1 MYNEYYEKLIEKNVE
16 RQNEFVNNI
25 IFSHYENNYYTN
37 ARQIHAIKYNFII
50 SSNITSVY
58 EVKGFIV
65 EIYIDNVHFKS
76 YFNQLKALKEEIET
90 NIGQSLVWQER
101 PTICRIFAKSQV
113 ENIED
118 KTKWNEYI
126 DWQIN
131 TMIKFLQVFPQYTT
145 NLRNEIGGEF
155 KMLDYEGYKKY
166 LIRIGIEQPATWLSY
181 ISQNKLEI
189 LNSINGY
196 QNLSNEQKIIK
207 FSNEASSFKTEFD
220 NYHNFASATTFND
233 LRSGARRY
241 KYYLQYLEILKTMNK
256 YDIDK
261 LELNGAY
268 VFFEIF
274 NSGKYYP
281 VKSICNKNIEIL
293 ELDENFTTDE
303 ARDILN
309 KIFNKEQIINIR
321 YLENR
326 IIPESSINTKNIIL
340 YGVPGV
346 GKTHN
351 ITKLI
356 NLIEKNKD
364 SEQEIFSKIT
374 QNDESNELIAD
385 ENLKSR
391 VVFTTFHQSFAY
403 EDFIEGFRPN
413 NAGQI
418 TLRDGIFKT
427 ICEDATNDKYNNY
440 YLVIDEINR
449 GNISK
454 IFGELITLI
463 EESKRDKLEILL
475 PYSQEEFSVP
485 SNLFIIGTMNS
496 TDKSIA
502 LIDIALRRR
511 FTFLELKPNETLI
524 QNPDAK
530 EFFIKLNEQLEDDY
544 KIGHSYFMGENID
557 LKFVKEYKIKPLLKE
572 YFYGNNQK
580 LEEIMKNLEY

>member
-25 IFSHYENNYYTN
+25 IFSHNENNYYTN
-37 ARQIHAIKYNFII
+37 ARQIHSIKYNFII

-101 PTICRIFAKSQV
+101 PTICRIFAKLEI
-113 ENIED
+113 ENIQNE
-118 KTKWNEYI
+118 TKWNEYI

-131 TMIKFLQVFPQYTT
+131 TMIKFLQVFPTYTA
-145 NLRNEIGGEF
+145 NLTNEIEGVIEMSD
-155 KMLDYEGYKKY
+155 ML
-166 LIRIGIEQPATWLSY
+166 RQ
-181 ISQNKLEI
+181 
-189 LNSINGY
+189 
-196 QNLSNEQKIIK
+196 
-207 FSNEASSFKTEFD
+207 
-220 NYHNFASATTFND
+220 
-233 LRSGARRY
+233 
-241 KYYLQYLEILKTMNK
+241 
-256 YDIDK
+256 
-261 LELNGAY
+261 
-268 VFFEIF
+268 
-274 NSGKYYP
+274 
-281 VKSICNKNIEIL
+281 
-293 ELDENFTTDE
+293 
-303 ARDILN
+303 
-309 KIFNKEQIINIR
+309 
-321 YLENR
+321 NR
-326 IIPESSINTKNIIL
+326 IITTEEHIKDLYSKFKNYYISNKDNFFGFRESEIKSDISQRILNENNFLWNSNSLNMYIQSLIKMMKGTQFNMIINNFAKEYFIENIKNDFGLNFYEKAKNALELHEKYILNIREKRKIRINNLEEIENYENIYLSNINTKNIIL

-351 ITKLI
+351 INKLI
-356 NLIEKNKD
+356 NLIEKNED
-364 SEQEIFSKIT
+364 SEQEIFSKIA
-374 QNDESNELIAD
+374 QNSESNEVLDD

-449 GNISK
+449 GNIPK

-475 PYSQEEFSVP
+475 PYSQKTFSVP

-524 QNPDAK
+524 QNLEAR
-530 EFFIKLNEQLEDDY
+530 EFFKKLSEQLEDDY

-580 LEEIMKNLEY
+580 LEEIMKNLE

>member
-1 MYNEYYEKLIEKNVE
+1 MSENENLKSIIEIFVDKWDNTNAMWTNNFIEGRTNIHRNMSLKISFGQGNRLVLPNYPYISFLRE
-16 RQNEFVNNI
+16 RQRVSCGVYPYISYVYDENKLVIGLGISRDNVPNISQDIINQIENYKSNSFEINQLDLLIDKLNKYIDDFEEILGVNN
-25 IFSHYENNYYTN
+25 
-37 ARQIHAIKYNFII
+37 
-50 SSNITSVY
+50 
-58 EVKGFIV
+58 
-65 EIYIDNVHFKS
+65 
-76 YFNQLKALKEEIET
+76 
-90 NIGQSLVWQER
+90 
-101 PTICRIFAKSQV
+101 
-113 ENIED
+113 
-118 KTKWNEYI
+118 
-126 DWQIN
+126 
-131 TMIKFLQVFPQYTT
+131 
-145 NLRNEIGGEF
+145 
-155 KMLDYEGYKKY
+155 MLDYEGYKKY

-220 NYHNFASATTFND
+220 NHHNFASATTFND

-351 ITKLI
+351 INKLI
-356 NLIEKNKD
+356 NLIEKNED
-364 SEQEIFSKIT
+364 SEQEIFSKIA
-374 QNDESNELIAD
+374 QNSESNEVLDD

-475 PYSQEEFSVP
+475 PYSQEKFSVP

-502 LIDIALRRR
+502 LIDMALRRR

-524 QNPDAK
+524 QDTDAK

-580 LEEIMKNLEY
+580 LEEIMKNLE

>member
-25 IFSHYENNYYTN
+25 IFSHNENNYYTN
-37 ARQIHAIKYNFII
+37 ARQIHSIKYNFII

-101 PTICRIFAKSQV
+101 PTICRIFAKLEI
-113 ENIED
+113 ENIQNE
-118 KTKWNEYI
+118 TKWNEYI

-131 TMIKFLQVFPQYTT
+131 TMIKFLQVFPTYTA
-145 NLRNEIGGEF
+145 NLTNEIEGVIEMSD
-155 KMLDYEGYKKY
+155 ML
-166 LIRIGIEQPATWLSY
+166 RQ
-181 ISQNKLEI
+181 
-189 LNSINGY
+189 
-196 QNLSNEQKIIK
+196 
-207 FSNEASSFKTEFD
+207 
-220 NYHNFASATTFND
+220 
-233 LRSGARRY
+233 
-241 KYYLQYLEILKTMNK
+241 
-256 YDIDK
+256 
-261 LELNGAY
+261 
-268 VFFEIF
+268 
-274 NSGKYYP
+274 
-281 VKSICNKNIEIL
+281 
-293 ELDENFTTDE
+293 
-303 ARDILN
+303 
-309 KIFNKEQIINIR
+309 
-321 YLENR
+321 NR
-326 IIPESSINTKNIIL
+326 IITTEEHIKDLYSKFKNYYISNKDNFFGFRESEIKSDISQRILNENNFLWNSNSLNMYIQSLIKMMKGTQFNMIINNFAKEYFIENIKNDFGLNFYEKAKNALELHEKYILNIREKRKIRINNLEEIENYENIYLSNINTKNIIL

-351 ITKLI
+351 INKLI
-356 NLIEKNKD
+356 NLIEKNED
-364 SEQEIFSKIT
+364 SEQEIFEKIT
-374 QNDESNELIAD
+374 QNNESNEVLSD

-413 NAGQI
+413 NAGHI
-418 TLRDGIFKT
+418 ILRDGIFKT

-475 PYSQEEFSVP
+475 PYSQEKFSVP

-524 QNPDAK
+524 QNLEAR
-530 EFFIKLNEQLEDDY
+530 EFFIKLNEQLKDDY

-557 LKFVKEYKIKPLLKE
+557 LEFVKEYKIKPLLKE
-572 YFYGNNQK
+572 YFYGNNEK
-580 LEEIMKNLEY
+580 LEEIIKNLE